1 MTRARAAVEVS
12 GGVRRRNRP
21 NLNPTKT
28 LIQLSLYPAIDRPC
42 FGDLANMAEN
52 KMREIKAIPV
62 P

>member
-1 MTRARAAVEVS
+1 MLPLASRKWEIPKAKGTTF
-12 GGVRRRNRP
+12 RR
-21 NLNPTKT
+21 
-28 LIQLSLYPAIDRPC
+28 PAIDRPC